1 MAVARLRNLRLAP
14 RKARIIANL
23 VRGKD
28 VTTAINTLRFM
39 NKAGAREFFKL
50 IVSAVA
56 NAEDQGEADVEGL
69 IITKVTVDQAA
80 TLKRW
85 RPRAQG
91 RGTRIEKKTSHI
103 TVEVAPATPTTMTR
117 SMDQP
122 LRWADPRCVVR
133 AGIAG

>member
-1 MAVARLRNLRLAP
+1 MAVAKLRRVRLAP
-14 RKARIIANL
+14 RKARIIAGL

-28 VTTAINTLRFM
+28 VGSAINTLRFM

-56 NAEDQGEADVEGL
+56 NAEDQGESDVERL
-69 IITKVTVDQAA
+69 VISKVTVDQAS

-91 RGTRIEKKTSHI
+91 RGTRVEKKSSHI
-103 TVEVAPATPTTMTR
+103 TLEVTPA
-117 SMDQP
+117 
-122 LRWADPRCVVR
+122 AD
-133 AGIAG
+133 A

>member
-1 MAVARLRNLRLAP
+1 MATARLNSLRVSP

-28 VTTAINTLRFM
+28 VTAAINTLRFM

-56 NAEDQGEADVEGL
+56 NAEDKGEGDVDKL
-69 IITKVTVDQAA
+69 VIKTVTVDQGQV
-80 TLKRW
+80 LKRW

-91 RGTRIEKKTSHI
+91 RGTRVEKKTSH
-103 TVEVAPATPTTMTR
+103 VFLEVTAQAE
-117 SMDQP
+117 
-122 LRWADPRCVVR
+122 A
-133 AGIAG
+133 

>member
-1 MAVARLRNLRLAP
+1 MATARLNSLRIAP

-28 VTTAINTLRFM
+28 VTAAINTLRFM
-39 NKAGAREFFKL
+39 NKSGAREFFKL

-56 NAEDQGEADVEGL
+56 NAEDQKEGDVESL
-69 IITKVTVDQAA
+69 VISRVTVDQAS

-91 RGTRIEKKTSHI
+91 RGTRIEKKSSHI
-103 TVEVAPATPTTMTR
+103 TLEVSVSAGTGRGTPAATTSATK
-117 SMDQP
+117 
-122 LRWADPRCVVR
+122 A
-133 AGIAG
+133 

>member
-23 VRGKD
+23 VRGKH
-28 VTTAINTLRFM
+28 VGAAINTLRFM
-39 NKAGAREFFKL
+39 HKDGAQEFFKL

-56 NAEDQGEADVEGL
+56 NAEDQGEDDVEGL
-69 IITKVTVDQAA
+69 IITKVTVDQAS

-91 RGTRIEKKTSHI
+91 RGTRVEKKSSHI
-103 TVEVAPATPTTMTR
+103 TVEVAPPA
-117 SMDQP
+117 S
-122 LRWADPRCVVR
+122 AD
-133 AGIAG
+133 A

>member
-1 MAVARLRNLRLAP
+1 MAVARLRNIRLAP

-28 VTTAINTLRFM
+28 VTTAINALRFM

-56 NAEDQGEADVEGL
+56 NAEDLGESDVESL

-103 TVEVAPATPTTMTR
+103 TVEVAPPAA
-117 SMDQP
+117 S
-122 LRWADPRCVVR
+122 
-133 AGIAG
+133 

>member
-1 MAVARLRNLRLAP
+1 MAVAHLNNTRLAP
-14 RKARIIANL
+14 RKARIIANM

-28 VTTAINTLRFM
+28 VGTAINVLRFM

-56 NAEDQGEADVEGL
+56 NAEDQKEGDVESL
-69 IITKVTVDQAA
+69 VISKVTVDQGS

-91 RGTRIEKKTSHI
+91 RGTRIEKKSSHI
-103 TVEVAPATPTTMTR
+103 TLEVKPAPPAAPKPARAPAAATPAAP
-117 SMDQP
+117 SAP
-122 LRWADPRCVVR
+122 SA
-133 AGIAG
+133 

>member
-1 MAVARLRNLRLAP
+1 MAVARLNGLRVAP

-28 VTTAINTLRFM
+28 VTAAINALRFM

-56 NAEDQGEADVEGL
+56 NAEDKGEGDVDKL
-69 IITKVTVDQAA
+69 VIKTVTVDQGQV
-80 TLKRW
+80 LKRW

-91 RGTRIEKKTSHI
+91 RGTRVEKKTSH
-103 TVEVAPATPTTMTR
+103 VFLEVIPSTEPVT
-117 SMDQP
+117 
-122 LRWADPRCVVR
+122 LRQKSA
-133 AGIAG
+133 ASG